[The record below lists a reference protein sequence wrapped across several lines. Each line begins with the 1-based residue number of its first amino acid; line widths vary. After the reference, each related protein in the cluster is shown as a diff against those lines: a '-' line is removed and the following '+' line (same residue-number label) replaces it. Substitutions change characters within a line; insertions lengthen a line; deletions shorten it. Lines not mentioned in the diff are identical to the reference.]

1 MRHVHVM
8 LNKSFSLIDNTLYLL
23 GCFQLQ
29 IIENAIQNGF
39 KIERIYYYLI
49 SQEWKGIPGLVN
61 LEVHRCQQWLSFFL
75 FFYLAIANV
84 IFLLQVQ
91 APIVDITITRTKRL
105 PSLYFLKGPGRL
117 SLLSPWSE
125 LYYKLPFQ
133 PNTDKQDR
141 ITITGPDQSKL
152 TGLHEVYIKTK
163 LLLYR
168 SISLDFYSLML

>member
-1 MRHVHVM
+1 M
-8 LNKSFSLIDNTLYLL
+8 LSAE
-23 GCFQLQ
+23 

-75 FFYLAIANV
+75 FFYRAIINM
-84 IFLLQVQ
+84 IFLLQAQ
-91 APIVDITITRTKRL
+91 AAIVDITITRTKRL
-105 PSLYFLKGPGRL
+105 PSLHFLKGPGRL

-141 ITITGPDQSKL
+141 ITVTGPDHSKL
-152 TGLHEVYIKTK
+152 TGLHGVYIKTNK
-163 LLLYR
+163 IIAL
-168 SISLDFYSLML
+168 